1 VTDRDRRLLIRR
13 MKGLPDGVG
22 VRLPIRDDE
31 MEVIG
36 YLKVFDR
43 LNLDD
48 GSLIETMA
56 AARTRYRE
64 FFLTQFDVTPEN
76 KREWLENSVLNNDSK
91 MLFLVETLD
100 GRVVGQDGFT
110 LLEDGCFALDGTMR
124 WMRGGCPEI
133 FLRNSFERAA
143 IGFFLFGCETLKV
156 EIFGKNKMAIDNT
169 LLLGLVVKAE
179 HPLVRSETDG
189 AVTFRV
195 VSHMSHVN
203 TPETLVEFSLEKS
216 SFALLNG
223 ALVDSPCWKGIISLD
238 ARGNEDKSAFP

>member
-1 VTDRDRRLLIRR
+1 

-22 VRLPIRDDE
+22 VRLPIRDDK

-43 LNLDD
+43 LDLDD

-64 FFLTQFDVTPEN
+64 FFLTQFEVTPEN

-91 MLFLVETLD
+91 MLFLVETLG

-124 WMRGGCPEI
+124 WARGGHSRLFEMSVI
-133 FLRNSFERAA
+133 ERAR
-143 IGFFLFGCETLKV
+143 LCFGCLDLSICRVELFKKNGIAIYNIEERGFVFEKEHALSVSRQMDKV
-156 EIFGKNKMAIDNT
+156 VYTRTDDESANTGERLLTFTMIREEFEGLYGKI
-169 LLLGLVVKAE
+169 
-179 HPLVRSETDG
+179 
-189 AVTFRV
+189 
-195 VSHMSHVN
+195 
-203 TPETLVEFSLEKS
+203 
-216 SFALLNG
+216 NG
-223 ALVDSPCWKGIISLD
+223 I
-238 ARGNEDKSAFP
+238 